1 MTLRGKSDA
10 DWSALVAGWKAE
22 QSRLRERMVVAALEP
37 LPRFVA
43 GADCAF
49 ADDKQTIFAAA
60 VVYDRETQRII
71 EVAHATRPA
80 EFPYIPG
87 FLSFREGPAVR
98 EALDALQHEFGA
110 ILFDGQGFA
119 HPRRC
124 GIASHL
130 AIQLDKPGVGVA
142 KSWLIGTFGKLASR
156 AGSTTMLKDGDDP
169 IGIVLRTQRAI
180 RPVFVS
186 IGHRAD
192 LASAIKLVL
201 ACCTRYRLPE
211 PTRQA
216 DIEVAKLK
224 RHSKQDGPPA
234 GRNFLP
240 G

>member
-1 MTLRGKSDA
+1 MTLRGKSDP
-10 DWSALVAGWKAE
+10 DWPPLVEKWKAE
-22 QSRLRERMVVAALEP
+22 QLRLRERVIVAPLEP

-49 ADDKQTIFAAA
+49 SADKQTIFAVA

-71 EVAHATRPA
+71 EVARATRPA
-80 EFPYIPG
+80 EFPYVPG
-87 FLSFREGPAVR
+87 FLSFREGPAVIQAIR
-98 EALDALQHEFGA
+98 ALRHEFGA

-142 KSWLIGTFGKLASR
+142 KSRLLGTLGSLAANAGATTPLLDGEEQIGV
-156 AGSTTMLKDGDDP
+156 
-169 IGIVLRTQRAI
+169 VLRTQKGI
-180 RPVFVS
+180 RPIFVS
-186 IGHRAD
+186 SGHRVD
-192 LASAIKLVL
+192 LDSAVKLVL
-201 ACCTRYRLPE
+201 ACCARYRIPE

-224 RHSKQDGPPA
+224 RSNDTPA
-234 GRNFLP
+234 TS
-240 G
+240 